1 MKKLRIL
8 MVTLC
13 VAVFLCGFSVTAYAG
28 GGPEWEGL
36 DPAEETTTPEP
47 TVEPGEGFTAVGN
60 LVTRDLLYD
69 EHTNKQFITVQTSGG
84 STFYIVIDRDK
95 NGENVYF
102 LNLVDEADLMALMQ
116 DGEVTVKCTCTD
128 RCEAGEVDLNCPVCK
143 TNLTECTGT
152 VKEEPEPTVVPEE
165 PEEPEPEKNSSAPL
179 LLLLLIAGLGAGGAV
194 YWFKFRKQKP
204 DTKGP
209 DDLDD
214 YDFGDDDED
223 DEEEYVIEDD
233 QPDDTDEA

>member
-1 MKKLRIL
+1 
-8 MVTLC
+8 
-13 VAVFLCGFSVTAYAG
+13 
-28 GGPEWEGL
+28 
-36 DPAEETTTPEP
+36 
-47 TVEPGEGFTAVGN
+47 
-60 LVTRDLLYD
+60 
-69 EHTNKQFITVQTSGG
+69 
-84 STFYIVIDRDK
+84 
-95 NGENVYF
+95 
-102 LNLVDEADLMALMQ
+102 MALMQ

-128 RCEAGEVDLNCPVCK
+128 RCEAGDVDLNCPVCK
-143 TNLTECTGT
+143 ANLTECTGT
-152 VKEEPEPTVVPEE
+152 VKEEPEPTVAPEE
-165 PEEPEPEKNSSAPL
+165 PEEPESEKSSSAPL

-233 QPDDTDEA
+233 QPEETDEV